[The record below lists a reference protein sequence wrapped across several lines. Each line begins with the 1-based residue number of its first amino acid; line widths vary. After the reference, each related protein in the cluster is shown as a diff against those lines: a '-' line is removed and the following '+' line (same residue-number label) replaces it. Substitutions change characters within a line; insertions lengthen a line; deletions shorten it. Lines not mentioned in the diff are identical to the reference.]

1 MNRDITFKVGARNIS
16 ITLACCT
23 TEHIGGPAPALLVKR
38 ESDLETELI
47 RLDKRVRLDGH
58 NGTFS
63 DVFAKV
69 IDVKSTG
76 KDIIVS
82 LGFDSITAPP
92 SPPIDEMVFDHFLV
106 NEENGEIVIYAKED
120 VHSLLPLDHFN
131 VMIEYADEGISG
143 VQEFKVTDRISVVV
157 SDVGS
162 HSSQAKVYDEKGAR
176 RVPLLDMM
184 SDDICGV
191 NVDPKELDQ
200 CDETDKCLMGNEH
213 YVTDKSYP
221 MSDAEMIARP
231 SMTDRFLPIT
241 RRDDDKSGLEKVPNH
256 KSNHMPFGSID
267 EMSIKLKTI
276 MLTLHAVCAY
286 LVKSNEKE
294 QRPLALQIH
303 LEIPNVLTQRE
314 LYLLLNRLTR
324 LANHPDFLS
333 LYGLECIEFQSISE
347 SDSPLYAFVAAR
359 KERFHGRFLVVD
371 EGQSTRDYTIADVC
385 DRQITPIYR
394 GGDEKGG
401 NTKRF
406 ATWME
411 MVNTFE
417 SYGKDRIKLARRLLT
432 CQHYL
437 LNEQADIAEK
447 KKREFDPC
455 QTGSP
460 LILTEDASKLSDEK
474 IVELMDSLKVED
486 TFQTIKRT
494 VEDDVN
500 DLEDMMRY
508 WKIDYLLLSGR
519 AFLFKPLLMKV
530 KEVAARIGV
539 KVFVDNDPFMLKC
552 AQLDG
557 ALTGYQK
564 EYNLVG
570 FPMVKEAV
578 KYKEHNVMDEI
589 AWKIMDFLDWKEGL
603 NVYSRVKTGN
613 YTNIPQTEYDE
624 KKLKSGGI
632 LIPYAENLRIFVNNV
647 EYEQARII
655 IKPEKQQKACFVKL
669 SPDGR
674 YYLRYK
680 NLQSE
685 LVPVPVTKD
694 DGNLLAILFPW
705 SLKLIPT
712 LSLEN
717 LPEARIK
724 R

>member
-1 MNRDITFKVGARNIS
+1 MRTISFQVGTRIKSLN
-16 ITLACCT
+16 LDKCT
-23 TEHIGGPAPALLVKR
+23 ERRGGADSPFIVKR
-38 ESDLETELI
+38 EPSLETELVRFDKHI
-47 RLDKRVRLDGH
+47 RLNGTS
-58 NGTFS
+58 GTFS
-63 DVFAKV
+63 DYFTKV

-76 KDIIVS
+76 KDIIIF
-82 LGFDSITAPP
+82 LGFEPITASP
-92 SPPIDEMVFDHFLV
+92 SPPVDEKVFGHFLV
-106 NEENGEIVIYAKED
+106 KEDNEEIVVYAKED
-120 VHSLLPLDHFN
+120 EHSLPPADYFN
-131 VMIEYADEGISG
+131 VMIEYADEGIG
-143 VQEFKVTDRISVVV
+143 CAQGFKVTDRNRISVIVL
-157 SDVGS
+157 DVGS

-176 RVPLLDMM
+176 RVPLLDSMM
-184 SDDICGV
+184 GICGV

-200 CDETDKCLMGNEH
+200 CDETDKCLYRNEH
-213 YVTDKSYP
+213 HAKDISYP
-221 MSDAEMIARP
+221 MSDAEMIAQP
-231 SMTDRFLPIT
+231 SMTDRFLPLT

-256 KSNHMPFGSID
+256 KSNHTTLGSIN

-276 MLTLHAVCAY
+276 MLTVHAVCAY

-314 LYLLLNRLTR
+314 LYLLLNKLTS

-347 SDSPLYAFVAAR
+347 SDSPLNAFVAAH

-371 EGQSTRDYTIADVC
+371 EGQSTRDYTVADVC
-385 DRQITPIYR
+385 DRQITPIFR

-406 ATWME
+406 ATWIE

-417 SYGKDRIKLARRLLT
+417 SYGKDRIKLVRRLLT
-432 CQHYL
+432 CQDYL
-437 LNEQADIAEK
+437 LNGQADIAEK

-460 LILTEDASKLSDEK
+460 LIMTEDASKLSDEK

-486 TFQTIKRT
+486 TFQTIKRS

-500 DLEDMMRY
+500 DLEEMMRY

-530 KEVAARIGV
+530 KEVASRIGV

-564 EYNLVG
+564 EYNVVG
-570 FPMVKEAV
+570 FPMVREAV
-578 KYKEHNVMDEI
+578 KYKEHKVMDEI
-589 AWKIMDFLDWKEGL
+589 AWKIIDFLDCREGL
-603 NVYSRVKTGN
+603 NVYSRVKTGK
-613 YTNIPQTEYDE
+613 YTNIPQTERDE

-655 IKPEKQQKACFVKL
+655 IKPEKQQKACFIML